1 MTSARAHSKAG
12 TIART
17 IRFSERLRHRLADDA
32 ERCGR
37 SFEAQ
42 VIAVLRHHYG
52 DDVDIA
58 PVPDSVLALA
68 RASLMGMTLP
78 EQRLVTGR
86 LRARRS
92 R

>member
-1 MTSARAHSKAG
+1 MPKRSTQPQAV
-12 TIART
+12 ART
-17 IRFSERLRHRLADDA
+17 VRFPRRLRERIHEDA

-58 PVPDSVLALA
+58 PVPEAVLALA
-68 RASLMGMTLP
+68 RASLHGVTRRDHKLLAS
-78 EQRLVTGR
+78 RLTER
-86 LRARRS
+86 TWR
-92 R
+92 